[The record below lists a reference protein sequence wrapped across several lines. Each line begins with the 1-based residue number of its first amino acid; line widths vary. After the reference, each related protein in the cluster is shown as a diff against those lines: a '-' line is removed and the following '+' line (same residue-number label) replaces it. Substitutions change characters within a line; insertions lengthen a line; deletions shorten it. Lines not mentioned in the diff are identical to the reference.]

1 MAKPVRRGRPPA
13 DRRLPTGTVRQ
24 YPRAAR
30 INQVLREVL
39 AEAIERLAD
48 HDERLTLLTIT
59 AVTSDPDLR
68 HAKVLF
74 ASLSDDAT
82 TALEDV
88 RLRLQALI
96 AAQVRLKRTPQLAF
110 AVDPAVST
118 GQRIEEILRDIRHAE
133 IRHPEI
139 RHPEIRDS
147 GGTGNHEGGRGE
159 Q

>member
-1 MAKPVRRGRPPA
+1 MAAARRRT
-13 DRRLPTGTVRQ
+13 DRRLPTATVRQ

-48 HDERLTLLTIT
+48 HDDRFLLLTIT

-68 HAKVLF
+68 HATVMF
-74 ASLSDDAT
+74 ASLSEDARI
-82 TALEDV
+82 ALAEV
-88 RLRLQALI
+88 RLRLQAQI

-110 AVDPAVST
+110 TTDPAVAT
-118 GQRIEEILRDIRHAE
+118 GARIEEILRHL
-133 IRHPEI
+133 
-139 RHPEIRDS
+139 RD
-147 GGTGNHEGGRGE
+147 EGVQDE